1 MRFCSSFCVFVTV
14 AHVISAGALAQP
26 IPSDQPRGSEEAADG
41 RASEAESLQTFTL
54 GEVVVTTRKQ
64 ANIEQ
69 AATTTV
75 VDSKRIE
82 QHNDMALDDT
92 LEMVPGIQVYTH
104 TKGHRRIRLRS
115 FDQDRIAILLD
126 GIPLQDVFASDVDVA
141 SIPVTGAAK
150 VIINRGI
157 SSALYGTDG
166 AVGSVNVITRR
177 PRTPF
182 ARVGTAAGTDFG
194 SRYVLAQG
202 MPIGSFYYLVE
213 GSIELAGAM
222 TPSAKLDGAIRR
234 QWFDRM
240 IRYDVYGKSFEDL
253 RFPAR
258 EQYISDLGRWD
269 HFGFNRYAVS
279 ARSGY
284 DFGSIEA
291 GMSVRFSFFEGE
303 SNTYQPACISD
314 YNLAQEKWRINRRPW
329 FGDEQSSV
337 KDFALRNRAFLY
349 PEAWRVM
356 VTPYLHGTFGN
367 WSVKVLPYALFS
379 RNVQEGYADVG
390 HKYVKD
396 LSKLFS
402 DRRTDPFDPF
412 RDIKE
417 YGSFGVRAVPSYRFG
432 PRHQLNISL
441 HYRYDTVDQFEQALS
456 TSASPN
462 ISELKGVERYRVAKL
477 GSHLLSVA
485 IEDEVKLWKRLKL
498 SAGCSYDA
506 QFFTDYD
513 IMVDRVLEAGYVARD
528 QGTLMGTRDSVS
540 PVFGAVYEPWR
551 RRLRVHAA
559 AGLKARFPT
568 LSEYAKIATTET
580 DTELVPERA
589 YSANAGLELL
599 FYDRALSFRAD
610 YFATVVDDRIAK
622 LKQSEAPVN
631 IERVAVQG
639 VEVLLSGRT
648 GLLGGVLSLS
658 GDLSYLLVHGRNH
671 DNSAEEQ
678 VNKGDYLE
686 YLPPHQVT
694 WHLLLEFASNTSL
707 VCWGRADFGAQQY
720 VMAVAPEEFSPYSTD
735 FFTTVRLHDPI
746 IANLRIAQ
754 GFLEHYEAYV
764 AVHNLLDDYDMD
776 PFNPG
781 PGRTFLLGAQA
792 AW

>member
-1 MRFCSSFCVFVTV
+1 
-14 AHVISAGALAQP
+14 
-26 IPSDQPRGSEEAADG
+26 
-41 RASEAESLQTFTL
+41 
-54 GEVVVTTRKQ
+54 
-64 ANIEQ
+64 
-69 AATTTV
+69 
-75 VDSKRIE
+75 
-82 QHNDMALDDT
+82 
-92 LEMVPGIQVYTH
+92 
-104 TKGHRRIRLRS
+104 
-115 FDQDRIAILLD
+115 
-126 GIPLQDVFASDVDVA
+126 
-141 SIPVTGAAK
+141 
-150 VIINRGI
+150 
-157 SSALYGTDG
+157 
-166 AVGSVNVITRR
+166 
-177 PRTPF
+177 
-182 ARVGTAAGTDFG
+182 
-194 SRYVLAQG
+194 
-202 MPIGSFYYLVE
+202 MPIGNFYYLVE
-213 GSIELAGAM
+213 GSVELEGAM
-222 TPSAKLDGAIRR
+222 TPSAKLDGTTRR
-234 QWFDRM
+234 QWFDRV
-240 IRYDVYGKSFEDL
+240 IRYDVYGKSFDDL

-258 EQYISDLGRWD
+258 DQYLNDLGRWD
-269 HFGFNRYAVS
+269 HFGFNRYAVA

-284 DFGSIEA
+284 DFGPIEA

-303 SNTYQPACISD
+303 SNTYQPAALSD

-356 VTPYLHGTFGN
+356 ATPYLHGTFGN
-367 WSVKVLPYALFS
+367 WSLKVLPYALFS

-390 HKYVKD
+390 HNYVKD
-396 LSKLFS
+396 LSLLFA
-402 DRRTDPFDPF
+402 DRRADPFEPF

-432 PRHQLNISL
+432 PRHQLNVSL

-456 TSASPN
+456 ASASPN
-462 ISELKGVERYRVAKL
+462 ITSLKGTDRYRVAKL

-506 QFFTDYD
+506 QFFTEYEV
-513 IMVDRVLEAGYVARD
+513 MSDRILTAGYIARD

-540 PVFGAVYEPWR
+540 PVVGAVYEPWR
-551 RRLRVHAA
+551 RRIRVHAA
-559 AGLKARFPT
+559 AGIKARFPT
-568 LSEYAKIATTET
+568 LSEYAKIATAET

-599 FYDRALSFRAD
+599 FYDRALTLRAD

-648 GLLGGVLSLS
+648 GTLGGLFSIS
-658 GDLSYLLVHGRNH
+658 GDLSYLFLHGRNH

-686 YLPPHQVT
+686 YLPPHQVS
-694 WHLLLEFASNTSL
+694 WHLSLDFVSKTSL
-707 VCWGRADFGAQQY
+707 AFWGRADFGALQY
-720 VMAVAPEEFSPYSTD
+720 VMASAPEEFSPYSTD

-746 IANLRIAQ
+746 IANLRLAQ
-754 GFLEHYEAYV
+754 GFLDHYEAYL

-781 PGRTFLLGAQA
+781 PGRVFLLGAQA